1 MKRSDYFLLKL
12 IIKLYLKAAELL
24 YHQFAWVYEFV
35 AWAVSFGYWSR
46 WRRDAVDYL
55 TPGSILE
62 IGFGTGELLTEMGE
76 QGYEVSGLE
85 LSSDMHRITQRKLRK
100 NELCI
105 PRIQASTEAIPI
117 KSRSFNN
124 VLSTFP
130 SQYITSSDTLKEIRR
145 VLDKDGRL
153 VVTGLSV
160 TFTTGLK
167 RWITKFFWND
177 TGDIL
182 TQRLA
187 EKGEALG
194 FQGTIVEHETE
205 DYILPVLILELR
217 DD

>member
-1 MKRSDYFLLKL
+1 MKKSDHFLLKL

-24 YHQFAWVYEFV
+24 YHQFAWAYDAV
-35 AWAVSFGYWSR
+35 AWAVSLGYWSR
-46 WRRDAVDYL
+46 CRRDALSYL
-55 TPGSILE
+55 KHGSILE

-100 NELCI
+100 KELCI
-105 PRIQASTEAIPI
+105 SRIQASTEAIPI

-145 VLDKDGRL
+145 ILDKNGRL
-153 VVTGLSV
+153 VITGLSV

-167 RWITKFFWND
+167 RWIAKCFWKD

-182 TQRLA
+182 AQRLV

-194 FQGTIVEHETE
+194 FQGTIVEHEME
-205 DYILPVLILELR
+205 DYILPILILELR